1 MFHIDKSLNNILKN
15 NRYQA
20 SLFMDDLQI
29 SYRHP
34 DMQEIEVNFQQCIN
48 KFVKISNENGFTA
61 LFIKWWSNSRL
72 YWSSGELTHGFIDQV
87 VKWLTALFPHTPAA
101 RLA

>member
-1 MFHIDKSLNNILKN
+1 MSEIKTQKEGIPQGIVISPTFFIIHVDKILNNILKN

-34 DMQEIEVNFQQCIN
+34 DMQEI
-48 KFVKISNENGFTA
+48 
-61 LFIKWWSNSRL
+61 
-72 YWSSGELTHGFIDQV
+72 
-87 VKWLTALFPHTPAA
+87 
-101 RLA
+101 